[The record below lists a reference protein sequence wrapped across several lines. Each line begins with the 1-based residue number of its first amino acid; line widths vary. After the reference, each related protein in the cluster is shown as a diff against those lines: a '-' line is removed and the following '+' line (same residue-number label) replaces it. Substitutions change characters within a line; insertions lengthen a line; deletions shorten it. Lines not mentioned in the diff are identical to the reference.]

1 MIFATTR
8 GLEKVKRGFEKV
20 NGLIVNK
27 LVRSCE
33 VVEERIT
40 DTDTEGVRPS
50 RPSEKSTRAYP
61 LGLIMYKEG

>member
-1 MIFATTR
+1 MVSEWFGPEVGTNSR
-8 GLEKVKRGFEKV
+8 
-20 NGLIVNK
+20 